1 MPRILVIEDDE
12 QTRGLLREMLERA
25 GYEVADVA
33 NGDLGL
39 KKQRENPCQLVI
51 TDILMPDK
59 EGIET
64 IMELRKDDPRVPII
78 AISGGGVAGGLDY
91 LAVAKN
97 LGARRT
103 FAKPVDRRELL
114 AAVADEL
121 AH

>member
-78 AISGGGVAGGLDY
+78 AGGLDY

>member
-1 MPRILVIEDDE
+1 MARILVIEDDD
-12 QTRGLLREMLERA
+12 QTRDLLREMLERD
-25 GYEVADVA
+25 GYEVVDVP
-33 NGDLGL
+33 NGNLGL
-39 KKQRENPCQLVI
+39 KQQRENPCQLVI

-64 IMELRKDDPRVPII
+64 IMEMRRDDPQVPII

-97 LGARRT
+97 LGARHT

-114 AAVADEL
+114 AAVAAEL
-121 AH
+121 AR